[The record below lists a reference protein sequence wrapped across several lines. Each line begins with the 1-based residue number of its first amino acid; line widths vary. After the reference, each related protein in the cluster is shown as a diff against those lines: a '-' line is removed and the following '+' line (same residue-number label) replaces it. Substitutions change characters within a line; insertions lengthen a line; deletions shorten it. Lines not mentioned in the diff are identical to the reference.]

1 MPKSEIKSR
10 STESARIS
18 RFLEKLKKENL
29 YSLEVMD
36 EHGCE
41 KDDLE
46 FEKGRG
52 KAIEISRKI
61 TKETIG
67 TQNKRRMSYFV
78 RKDLF
83 EKIKLRAEK
92 SRKGGKGSPYDEGLV
107 CGFEIVGHFIRNMK
121 FGEGEPAH

>member
-1 MPKSEIKSR
+1 MPKSDIKSR
-10 STESARIS
+10 STESARVS

-29 YSLEVMD
+29 YCLKVMG
-36 EHGCE
+36 EQGCE
-41 KDDLE
+41 EDDLE

-67 TQNKRRMSYFV
+67 IQNKRRMGHAV
-78 RKDLF
+78 RKGLLG
-83 EKIKLRAEK
+83 KIDLRAEK
-92 SRKGGKGSPYDEGLV
+92 SRKGGKGGPYDEGLV